1 MSTIYRA
8 KKYAFGRFISIE
20 EANIMER
27 DLKAAFDKVEILI
40 NDLKR
45 ENEELKKS
53 LKSLEDQVIG
63 NG

>member
-1 MSTIYRA
+1 
-8 KKYAFGRFISIE
+8 
-20 EANIMER
+20 MER